1 MFSVYFYAIFL
12 FTVMCSRSILLLEF
26 DPFCVDLL
34 GLLYNEDYSSLLLT
48 WYCEYFPPIYSL
60 FLACFMIIYVYSF
73 FASFLHFPS

>member
-34 GLLYNEDYSSLLLT
+34 GLLYNEDYSLFVTHMVLRIFPSNLFFVFSLLYDHL
-48 WYCEYFPPIYSL
+48 CVFFFCL
-60 FLACFMIIYVYSF
+60 FFTFS
-73 FASFLHFPS
+73 